1 MLWQVVV
8 LEARGKVGGRARA
21 ESWGAAGGG
30 GGGGGGGGVGGG
42 GGGEGD
48 LDSAEAGSQC
58 MRP

>member
-21 ESWGAAGGG
+21 ESWGAAGGRG
-30 GGGGGGGGVGGG
+30 GGGGGGGG
-42 GGGEGD
+42 GD
-48 LDSAEAGSQC
+48 LDSAEAGSQR